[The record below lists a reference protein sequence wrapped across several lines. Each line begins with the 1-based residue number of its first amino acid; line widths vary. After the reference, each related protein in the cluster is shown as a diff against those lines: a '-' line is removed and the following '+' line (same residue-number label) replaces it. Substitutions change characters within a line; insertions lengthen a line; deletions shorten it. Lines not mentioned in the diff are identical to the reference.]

1 MLLGENIDSHLGVE
15 ENARRTVVLLGAGAS
30 ADAGLPLTSDLAAKI
45 VDKANEVGDGPSNP
59 VKPDW
64 VRAINAVYAGMVGYQ
79 GARGGN
85 PRSAV
90 NIETLISAVR
100 LLGNR
105 DAHEVAPFVA
115 SWSPALSDFGS
126 SSLPTRSGKA
136 ILDAVEKARGSRIG
150 FNDRDITEAVAA
162 IARAA
167 LRPDLKEPLARAEEF
182 ILGSLVELLGA
193 HADVSYFAPLLKIA
207 RDQTGGLDVI
217 TLNYDLTVETAAA
230 NEGITV
236 NRGVESWN
244 PGGFLDFPSID
255 GVLNLMKLHGSLDWR
270 TSPSADEP
278 RTSLSPVGIKISS
291 PEPLATAW
299 GSLYPE
305 LPWIVVGD
313 REKLATDGP
322 TLVLNFA
329 ARSALLRADHLA
341 VAGYSFGDAHINAM
355 IRDWLGGDDT
365 RTISIL
371 DPHWPREHY
380 YQSRDGFRSALM
392 AEYGSTADR
401 RGQGVLPRVYPVEG
415 STAERLDAVLDSRHP
430 LSPDPIATV
439 AVSRDASAVRFDVTW
454 LGSDLADVRL
464 TVRPIAE
471 PGPSFN
477 YFSDVPLFE
486 QLPIPNDAVYRNP
499 SGFRP
504 LREKWKSGTTVTVYA
519 PQDTVLPVELEV
531 HGASIAGGA
540 GWKGTVGGPDVQ

>member
-1 MLLGENIDSHLGVE
+1 MGENIDSRPGGE
-15 ENARRTVVLLGAGAS
+15 KSARRTVVLLGAGAS
-30 ADAGLPLTSDLAAKI
+30 ADAGLPLTSDLAANI
-45 VDKANEVGDGPSNP
+45 VDKANEVVGNGP

-136 ILDAVEKARGSRIG
+136 ILDAVGKARGSRVG

-167 LRPDLKEPLARAEEF
+167 LRPDLKEPLARAEKF

-193 HADVSYFAPLLKIA
+193 HADVSYFAPLLKLA
-207 RDQTGGLDVI
+207 RDQAGGLDVI

-244 PGGFLDFPSID
+244 PGGFLDFPSSD
-255 GVLNLMKLHGSLDWR
+255 GALNLMKLHGSLDWR

-278 RTSLSPVGIKISS
+278 RTSLSPVGIEMFS
-291 PEPLATAW
+291 PERRATAW

-329 ARSALLRADHLA
+329 ARLALLRADHLA

-355 IRDWLGGDDT
+355 IRDWLGGDAT

-371 DPHWPREHY
+371 DSHWPREHY

-392 AEYGSTADR
+392 AEYGSATDG
-401 RGQGVLPRVYPVEG
+401 RGQRLLPRVYPVEG
-415 STAERLDAVLDSRHP
+415 STAERLDTVLDSRLA

-439 AVSRDASAVRFDVTW
+439 AVSRDESAVRFDVTW

-464 TVRPIAE
+464 TVRLIAE
-471 PGPSFN
+471 PGSTSFN

-486 QLPIPNDAVYRNP
+486 HPPIPDDAVSRNP
-499 SGFRP
+499 SGFRR
-504 LREKWKSGTTVTVYA
+504 LREQWKSGTTVTVYA

-540 GWKGTVGGPDVQ
+540 GWKGTVGDSDAR